1 MCINEFDISLVIR
14 TVLLGPKMS
23 GIDRFEYVD
32 QKIEFAIAVTGMQK
46 KILFVETEHKL
57 VQTQPIRINY
67 SVFIEVELI
76 VFGTFST

>member
-46 KILFVETEHKL
+46 KFCL
-57 VQTQPIRINY
+57 
-67 SVFIEVELI
+67 
-76 VFGTFST
+76 